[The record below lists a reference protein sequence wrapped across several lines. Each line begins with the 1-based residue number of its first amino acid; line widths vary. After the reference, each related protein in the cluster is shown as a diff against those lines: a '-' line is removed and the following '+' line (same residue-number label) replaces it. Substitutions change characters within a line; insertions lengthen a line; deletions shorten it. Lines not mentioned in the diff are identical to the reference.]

1 MNNPRVSCAGLLVA
15 LLVVVVPNGCGK
27 RGLPLAPLLVL
38 PEPVTELLVRR
49 FEDRSYI
56 QLLVPLGNSDGSQPA
71 DLEHL
76 EVYGLTTQPRDGDRP
91 LSLDDWLD
99 AATLVATISVRPSES
114 NEVAAE
120 PETAVDALVAPRAD
134 GSWAQGDVVVIVE
147 TLTPEIMVP
156 VDLERDE
163 DDEGDEADDER
174 SAPALA
180 PLVSPPI
187 PQPPRRTYVVIG
199 VSSRGRESSPSPRV
213 AVVLVPSP
221 DEPSR
226 PMVTY
231 TETAIDVSWIP
242 PASVRLPVQ
251 QTSDDEVLET
261 VANLEVLETVANLE
275 VLETVANLEWPM
287 PSRYEIYDVTPRSA
301 ATVSLAVETMPEAL
315 NESLLSNPSYPDERI
330 EFGVERCYAVR
341 LVDIVDSMEVRSP
354 ASGIKCVTPVDT
366 FAPTAPTGVTVI
378 ADVGAINLVWNEN
391 PEPDVVGYVVLR
403 GVATGET
410 LQPLS
415 ADLVEE
421 TTYRDTMV
429 QLGERY
435 IYAVEAVDA
444 AEPPNVSQASVPV
457 VETAR

>member
-1 MNNPRVSCAGLLVA
+1 VNNPRVSCAGLLVA

-38 PEPVTELLVRR
+38 PERVTELLVRR

-56 QLLVPLGNSDGSQPA
+56 QLQVPLGNSDGSQPA

-91 LSLDDWLD
+91 LLLDDWLD

-120 PETAVDALVAPRAD
+120 PETAVETLVAPRAD

-147 TLTPEIMVP
+147 TLTPEIK
-156 VDLERDE
+156 
-163 DDEGDEADDER
+163 R

-251 QTSDDEVLET
+251 QTSDDD
-261 VANLEVLETVANLE
+261 

-287 PSRYEIYDVTPRSA
+287 PSRYEIYDVTPRPA
-301 ATVSLAVETMPEAL
+301 ATFGPTVETMPEAL

-330 EFGVERCYAVR
+330 EFGVELCYAVR

-378 ADVGAINLVWNEN
+378 ADVGVINLVWNEN

-403 GVATGET
+403 GAATGET

-415 ADLVEE
+415 AVLVEK

-444 AEPPNVSQASVPV
+444 AEPPNVSPASVPV

>member
-15 LLVVVVPNGCGK
+15 LLVVAVQNGCGK
-27 RGLPLAPLLVL
+27 KGLPQAPLLVL
-38 PEPVTELLVRR
+38 PERVTELLVRR

-71 DLEHL
+71 DLESL
-76 EVYGLTTQPRDGDRP
+76 KVYGLTTQPRDGDRP

-99 AATLVATISVRPSES
+99 AATLVTTISVRSPEP

-120 PETAVDALVAPRAD
+120 PETAVETLVAPRTD

-163 DDEGDEADDER
+163 DDEGDKADDKR
-174 SAPALA
+174 SALALV

-199 VSSRGRESSPSPRV
+199 VSSRGRESSPSPR
-213 AVVLVPSP
+213 ATVVLVSSP

-231 TETAIDVSWIP
+231 TETTIDVSWIP

-251 QTSDDEVLET
+251 QTSDDD
-261 VANLEVLETVANLE
+261 

-287 PSRYEIYDVTPRSA
+287 PSRYEIYDVTPRPV
-301 ATVSLAVETMPEAL
+301 ATLSLTVETMPEAL
-315 NESLLSNPSYPDERI
+315 NESLLSNPSYPDGRI

-391 PEPDVVGYVVLR
+391 PEPDVVGYAVLR
-403 GVATGET
+403 GAATGET
-410 LQPLS
+410 LQRLS
-415 ADLVEE
+415 DDLVEE

-444 AEPPNVSQASVPV
+444 AEPPNVSPASVPV